1 LKEKINECLKLQ
13 DKLNKKIDT
22 NWKNI
27 RTREDFFR
35 AIWLECAESVESLP
49 WKWWKKIEPDI
60 QNLEI
65 ELADI
70 FHFVLSLVLMERNPD
85 LSYFYKGLNKDFS
98 DLKDIEGDY
107 INHYLA
113 LKYKEENTK
122 IYIYLIERIAEKAL
136 KQDLNGVLFFFGIVV
151 SEVFNF
157 DKLYLLYIGKNILNH
172 IRQEKGYKSGNY
184 QKVIGGLEDNKYL
197 LKVIKEVNSKDEL
210 EEKLRN
216 VFNSLLVKINMSK
229 KA

>member
-1 LKEKINECLKLQ
+1 M
-13 DKLNKKIDT
+13 
-22 NWKNI
+22 
-27 RTREDFFR
+27 
-35 AIWLECAESVESLP
+35 
-49 WKWWKKIEPDI
+49 
-60 QNLEI
+60 
-65 ELADI
+65 
-70 FHFVLSLVLMERNPD
+70 VLMERNPD

-113 LKYKEENTK
+113 LKYEGIENTK
-122 IYIYLIERIAEKAL
+122 IYIYLIERVAEKAL
-136 KQDLNGVLFFFGIVV
+136 KQDLNGVLFFFGMVV
-151 SEVFNF
+151 SEVFDF

-197 LKVIKEVNSKDEL
+197 LKVIKEVSSKDEL

-216 VFNSLLVKINMSK
+216 VFDNLEVNNN
-229 KA
+229 A